1 MDLDFN
7 RKLVILNGLIPAL
20 LLGWDAWRG
29 QLGANAV
36 NNGLHITGI
45 LSLIFLFLSLLITP
59 LREVTGWNSLIAYR
73 RALGLYGFFYASIHF
88 VIYVALDRMGSLSG
102 TFDEIVSRRFLAIG
116 FVALLLMVPLGV
128 TSTNVMIRK
137 LGPARWKLLH
147 RLAYVAVVLG
157 VIHYYMLVKSDVRQP
172 IAFALVLTPILG
184 FRAVRHYIE
193 LRKSAAN
200 NGRRLLRSK
209 ITQSNRQ
216 DWWKGSLLVAN
227 VHSESHDVKTFRLVS
242 ENGGELP
249 FEHAPGQ
256 YLNLTMSIQGA
267 SVRRAYTIASS
278 PTQRAYVEIT
288 VKRHPSG
295 IASQHLHDTVQ
306 KGDRLEIAAPS
317 GKFSFN
323 GRTTDRVLLIA
334 GGVGVTPV
342 MSMLRYLTD
351 HGWKGRIEFIYVVKT
366 RHDLVF
372 KAELDGIVRRFSN
385 VFLHV
390 FLTREDSIDTDLA
403 LRCES
408 HALGYPTES
417 FLRDQASNPNTTPA
431 YMCGPDSMM
440 EAMTLILQKA
450 GYPKDKIFTE
460 VFSSPKSSD
469 VSDAAPSQNDQANGD
484 SASTVAA
491 TIVIHPS
498 GTEVEAEQ
506 DQSIL
511 EAAEY
516 AGILLPF
523 ECRSGIC
530 GQCKIQC
537 REGRVHMEVTDA
549 LSSKERSD
557 GYILACQAKA
567 LDPRIVIEI

>member
-1 MDLDFN
+1 MDWDFN

-20 LLGWDAWRG
+20 ILGWDAWRG

-45 LSLIFLFLSLLITP
+45 LSLVFLFLSLLITP
-59 LREVTGWNSLIAYR
+59 LREITGWNSLVAYR

-88 VIYVALDRMGSLSG
+88 VIYVALDRMGSLSS
-102 TFDEIVSRRFLAIG
+102 TFDEIVSRRFLTVG

-128 TSTNVMIRK
+128 TSTNAMIRK
-137 LGPARWKLLH
+137 LGATRWKLLH
-147 RLAYVAVVLG
+147 RLAYVVAVLG

-193 LRKSAAN
+193 LRKSASN
-200 NGRRLLRSK
+200 NGRRMIRSN
-209 ITQSNRQ
+209 TPQPNRQ
-216 DWWKGSLLVAN
+216 AWWKGSLLVAN
-227 VHSESHDVKTFRLVS
+227 VHSESHEVKTFRLVS

-256 YLNLTMSIQGA
+256 YLNLTLNIQGA

-278 PTQRAYVEIT
+278 PTQRGYVEIT
-288 VKRHPSG
+288 VKRHPLG

-306 KGDRLEIAAPS
+306 KGDLLEIAAPS

-323 GRTTDRVLLIA
+323 GRTSDRVLLIA

-351 HGWKGRIEFIYVVKT
+351 HGWKGRIDFVYVVKT

-372 KAELDGIVRRFSN
+372 KAELDRIVRRFPN

-390 FLTREDSIDTDLA
+390 FLTRETSMDTDLG
-403 LRCES
+403 LQCEN
-408 HALGYPTES
+408 HTLGYPTES
-417 FLRDQASNPNTTPA
+417 FLKNQASEPDKTPT

-440 EAMTLILQKA
+440 EDMALILQNA
-450 GYPKDKIFTE
+450 GYPKEKIFTE

-491 TIVIHPS
+491 TIVVHPS
-498 GTEVEAEQ
+498 GTEFEAEQ

-511 EAAEY
+511 EAAEN
-516 AGILLPF
+516 AGIALPF

-537 REGRVHMEVTDA
+537 REGRVHMDVTDA
-549 LSSKERSD
+549 LSSNEKTE

-567 LDPRIVIEI
+567 LEPRVVIEI